1 MKLGFGLYRHHVT
14 PENLAFARQCG
25 ATHVVVHLVDYFKG
39 AADNPRGDQPTG
51 GRGGWGRA
59 GDPERL
65 WDVDELLDM
74 RRLIESQGLIW
85 YAIENFD
92 PAHWHDVL
100 LDGPQRPA
108 QIEKLQTMIRTVG
121 AAGISVIGYNFSLA
135 GVAGRIS
142 GPFARGSAVGS
153 GMSGVDQTPIPRGMV
168 WNMVYDPDGEGDL
181 EPVGREVL
189 WDRYARFLEDVLP
202 VAEEAGVILAA
213 HPEDPP
219 VPIIRG
225 QPRVLYESTHFRRL
239 VGLNPSRSNQIDF
252 CLGTVG
258 EMADGGVYE
267 AVEEQSRQHRIAYMH
282 FRNIRGKVPDYRE
295 TFIDEGDTDML
306 RVIRILQANAF
317 DGVLIPDHAPQMS
330 CDAPWHAGMAFA
342 MGYMA
347 AAIQASGN
355 SGPDSPRGL

>member
-1 MKLGFGLYRHHVT
+1 MKLGFGLYRHNVT

-25 ATHVVVHLVDYFKG
+25 ATHVVVHLVDYFRE

-51 GRGGWGRA
+51 GQGGWGLA
-59 GDPERL
+59 GDPDRL
-65 WDVDELLDM
+65 WDLGELLEI
-74 RRLIESQGLIW
+74 RALIEDSGLSW

-92 PAHWHDVL
+92 PGHWHDVL
-100 LDGPQRPA
+100 LDGPQRAA
-108 QIEKLQTMIRTVG
+108 QVEKVKTMIRTVG
-121 AAGISVIGYNFSLA
+121 AAGIPVIGYNFSLA

-142 GPFARGSAVGS
+142 GPFARGGAVGS

-168 WNMVYDPDGEGDL
+168 WNMTYDPDAEGEL
-181 EPVGREVL
+181 EPVDREVL
-189 WDRYARFLEDVLP
+189 WDRYRRFLADVLP
-202 VAEEAGVILAA
+202 VAEEAGVVLAA
-213 HPEDPP
+213 HPDDPP

-225 QPRVLYESTHFRRL
+225 QPRMLYETTSFRRL

-258 EMADGGVYE
+258 EMADGGVYD
-267 AVEEQSRQHRIAYMH
+267 AVDEQSRQGRIAYMH
-282 FRNIRGKVPDYRE
+282 FRNIRGRVPEYRE

-306 RVIRILQANAF
+306 RVIAILRKNAYE
-317 DGVLIPDHAPQMS
+317 GVLIPDHAPQMA

-347 AAIQASGN
+347 AAIRAVGN
-355 SGPDSPRGL
+355 G